1 MAKQFWETFYI
12 VCMFFEN
19 LQYLWSGLQHPLYSQ
34 KVKESESEVAQSCPT
49 LCDPVDCSLPG
60 SSIPR
65 EVNKLRSACKTDGL
79 GGGYNEEERINYRN
93 YFGEFLR
100 KDKKISSIHQ
110 KKRIRNESK
119 NRVQLMFYMC
129 LLF

>member
-1 MAKQFWETFYI
+1 M
-12 VCMFFEN
+12 
-19 LQYLWSGLQHPLYSQ
+19 
-34 KVKESESEVAQSCPT
+34 KESESVVTQSCLT

-60 SSIPR
+60 SFIPR
-65 EVNKLRSACKTDGL
+65 EVNKLRSACRTDGL

-110 KKRIRNESK
+110 KKRIRNESN